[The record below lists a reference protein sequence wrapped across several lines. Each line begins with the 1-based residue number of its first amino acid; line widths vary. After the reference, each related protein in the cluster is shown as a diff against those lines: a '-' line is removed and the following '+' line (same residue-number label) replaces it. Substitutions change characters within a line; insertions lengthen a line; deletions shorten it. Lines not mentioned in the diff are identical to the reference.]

1 MWSDMLVILADDLTG
16 ALDCAAPFAGRGL
29 HTEIALSPK
38 SVEAA
43 LQAAPAV
50 LSINLG
56 SREID
61 AEAARQ
67 ATAAALSALP
77 PDVLLFKKVDS
88 RLKGNIAAE
97 LDATLFHLA
106 LVAPA
111 IPDFGRTVRSGHVEG
126 FGLDKALNIADAL
139 GVHAERA
146 IIPDTLSQAS
156 MFDALAAGREAGADL
171 LVGARGLAEA
181 LACHVTGRRTAEPA
195 LPKPGPALFV
205 IGSRD
210 PITLAQIEELRR
222 LVAPDHI
229 AAPNGRPERV
239 ASPQHSVTL
248 VQATP
253 GGKDDP
259 PLLVSERLAASI
271 VPDMTAPVATLLLSG
286 GATAEAVLEAMNVS
300 SFQLLGECL
309 PGLGLAYIDGQ
320 CIIAKSGGFGTPSTL
335 CEIARATMGEKD

>member
-1 MWSDMLVILADDLTG
+1 MLVILADDLTG

-38 SVEAA
+38 AIELA
-43 LQAAPAV
+43 LQAGPAV
-50 LSINLG
+50 LSVNLG
-56 SREID
+56 SREVE

-67 ATAAALSALP
+67 ATTAALSSLP
-77 PDVLLFKKVDS
+77 SDIVLFKKIDS

-97 LDATLFHLA
+97 LDATPFRLA

-111 IPDFGRTVRSGHVEG
+111 IPDFGRNVRAGNVEG
-126 FGLDKALNIADAL
+126 FGLDKPLKIADAL
-139 GVHAERA
+139 GAHAERA
-146 IIPDTLSQAS
+146 IIPDTLSQAD
-156 MFDALAAGREAGADL
+156 MLDVLAAGREAGTDL

-181 LACHVTGRRTAEPA
+181 LASQMTGRRTAEPA
-195 LPKPGPALFV
+195 VPKPGPALFV

-210 PITLAQIEELRR
+210 PITLAQIEELRGS
-222 LVAPDHI
+222 VAPDYI

-239 ASPQHSVTL
+239 TLPQHPITL

-253 GGKDDP
+253 GETDDP

-286 GATAEAVLEAMNVS
+286 GVTAEAVLKMMNVS
-300 SFQLLGECL
+300 RFQLLGECL
-309 PGLGLAYIDGQ
+309 PGLGLAYVDGQ
-320 CIIAKSGGFGTPSTL
+320 CIIAKSGGFGPRTTL
-335 CEIARATMGEKD
+335 CEIARATMGEKG